1 MTSVVSNI
9 WIMVSI
15 LILLAAMFIFIAA
28 FSPLPKSYR
37 AQRQQGDLNIKLY
50 DQSLAELSVLLEAND
65 LTLAQFEEQK
75 NELDYKLST
84 DLEGLD
90 STAKINN
97 GGRSVLYALVLFLPF
112 AAGYLYFDLGATKQL
127 AELQARNE
135 TREVLKTSTDPIELA
150 KGLNVLLAE
159 KPQNAEGWYMLAN
172 VQMQNNELDKAI
184 DSFQR
189 AQLHVAEYSPLN
201 NIIAGTYA
209 QALFFTDGSFTTRV
223 ETAID
228 NARKINPSNP
238 AALSLLGIQAFESEK
253 YQQAIEH
260 WNQALKSV
268 DKQEAGALQSGIDS
282 ARLKLAAD
290 PSFKMGPQLKV
301 SIRLAKGLEA
311 GANRNGNNTDPV
323 VFIYARE
330 PGQRMPLLAKKINL
344 SDIPTQIFLD
354 KTSAINPDTDLEKY
368 PILDIVAHV
377 AFAGVPGK
385 KAGDFLGE
393 ELGLN
398 LQKSLQGNAEQLV
411 AIELA
416 IDRIVQ

>member
-50 DQSLAELSVLLEAND
+50 DQSLAELSALIEAND

-90 STAKINN
+90 STVQFNN
-97 GGRSVLYALVLFLPF
+97 GGRSVLYALVLVLPF

-127 AELQARNE
+127 AELQARDA
-135 TREVLKTSTDPIELA
+135 TREVLRTSTDPIELA
-150 KGLNVLLAE
+150 KDLSVLLAD

-201 NIIAGTYA
+201 NIIAGTFA

-223 ETAID
+223 VTAID
-228 NARKINPSNP
+228 NARKINPTNP

-260 WNQALKSV
+260 WSQALKNV

-311 GANRNGNNTDPV
+311 GANRNSTDPV

-377 AFAGVPGK
+377 AFAGVPGN

-398 LQKSLQGNAEQLV
+398 LQKSLQGNAEQIV